1 MPTAF
6 RPQDGAFF
14 VERAWPWVALILGWF
29 AFQTSLRLVMGGAL
43 AMDEAQIILDG
54 RSLRPGY
61 GPQPPLY
68 AWLQWGAFRLIGDPL
83 LAMAA
88 LKNAILSVTF
98 LAVLFLLRGVAPAW
112 KAGMAAVSLMLLP
125 QIAWESHRALTHSV
139 LATALAALTC
149 LVFVARTL
157 PGKRG
162 GYVLLGVVAGLGI
175 LSKASYAVVP
185 PSLLLAAVSMPELR
199 GRIRWGGLAVAG
211 CVGAAIAAG
220 PIWWALANPQATFA
234 SVAKLHLTDSTNLRV
249 LTEGVATTAVAIVEF
264 VWLPIAFCLLIRRR
278 HRREGRPPPRT
289 TLEVFLTRAMIA
301 GALLTLAGV
310 LATKST
316 AYHAR
321 WMQPALLMT
330 GPLCALWLLAR
341 VKPSGVR
348 ALRRLVIAIAALVT
362 VALPIDLVIGVGG
375 NPQRMS
381 APVATV
387 ADALEAEFPDVR
399 TVIADTDWLAGNL
412 FLVRPGWRVSHLEY
426 GATPDVPAEPTLL
439 VWWRGGTGA
448 AADLAGRLGVDPG
461 ALEVRAFSAPY
472 PYKPLDF
479 TVFAARLPAPGT

>member
-1 MPTAF
+1 M
-6 RPQDGAFF
+6 
-14 VERAWPWVALILGWF
+14 ERAWPWVALILGWF

-98 LAVLFLLRGVAPAW
+98 LAVFFLLRGSMPAC

-125 QIAWESHRALTHSV
+125 KIAWESHRALTHSV

-149 LVFVARTL
+149 LVFLARTL

-162 GYVLLGVVAGLGI
+162 GYMLLGVVAGLGI

-185 PSLLLAAVSMPELR
+185 PSLLLAAVSMPKLR

-301 GALLTLAGV
+301 GAGCSTGRRPLAAMGPRP
-310 LATKST
+310 SS
-316 AYHAR
+316 AR
-321 WMQPALLMT
+321 P
-330 GPLCALWLLAR
+330 
-341 VKPSGVR
+341 
-348 ALRRLVIAIAALVT
+348 
-362 VALPIDLVIGVGG
+362 VALSTRPSRPSPTGVST
-375 NPQRMS
+375 RR
-381 APVATV
+381 PVAR
-387 ADALEAEFPDVR
+387 A
-399 TVIADTDWLAGNL
+399 
-412 FLVRPGWRVSHLEY
+412 SS
-426 GATPDVPAEPTLL
+426 PAH
-439 VWWRGGTGA
+439 R
-448 AADLAGRLGVDPG
+448 
-461 ALEVRAFSAPY
+461 
-472 PYKPLDF
+472 
-479 TVFAARLPAPGT
+479 

>member
-14 VERAWPWVALILGWF
+14 AERAWPWVALILGWF

-54 RSLRPGY
+54 RTLEPGY

-98 LAVLFLLRGVAPAW
+98 LAVFFLLRGSMPSW

-149 LVFVARTL
+149 LVFVTRTL
-157 PGKRG
+157 PGRRG
-162 GYVLLGVVAGLGI
+162 GYLLLGVVAGLGI

-185 PSLLLAAVSMPELR
+185 PSLLLAAVSMPDLR
-199 GRIRWGGLAVAG
+199 GRIRWGGLAIAG

-220 PIWWALANPQATFA
+220 PVWWALANPEASFA
-234 SVAKLHLTDSTNLRV
+234 SVTKLHLTDSTTLRV
-249 LTEGVATTAVAIVEF
+249 LTEGVFTTAVAIVEF
-264 VWLPIAFCLLIRRR
+264 VWFPIAACLLIRRR
-278 HRREGRPPPRT
+278 HRREGRPASLT
-289 TLEVFLTRAMIA
+289 ALEVFLTRAMIA
-301 GALLTLAGV
+301 AALLTLVGV

-321 WMQPALLMT
+321 WMQPALLMA

-399 TVIADTDWLAGNL
+399 AVIVDTEWLAGNL
-412 FLVRPGWRVSHLEY
+412 FHVRPGWRVRHLEY
-426 GATPDVPAEPTLL
+426 GAPPDVQAEPTLL
-439 VWWRGGTGA
+439 VWWRGGPEA
-448 AADLAGRLGVDPG
+448 VADLAARIGVDPDG
-461 ALEVRAFSAPY
+461 LEVRVFSAPY

-479 TVFAARLPAPGT
+479 TVYAAPLPAVGP